1 MHQEEVIAANAL
13 REEDP
18 LPELEPHLKPLNAG
32 ELRFVFEYLKDF
44 YAQRAALRAG
54 YEEKARA
61 GYALLSRERVQRAI
75 EVEKT
80 RMVEQMRV
88 EVVEL
93 LRELKILAFSDIE
106 HYSAEF
112 DGDSGRLVVPEGYEG
127 VTRAVASKTIKRIS
141 RPKPGGEE
149 VETTVTIKLW
159 SKLEALK
166 MLAEHVGLLKQPE
179 KEGAGHGGVA
189 FVAEYIAQL
198 RAVVDA
204 FNHQTDAGS
213 GAGVGSG
220 NTDALD
226 TVSRS
231 PDASDGVTGG

>member
-1 MHQEEVIAANAL
+1 MHQEEIIAASTL
-13 REEDP
+13 REEE
-18 LPELEPHLKPLNAG
+18 LPELEDHLKPLNGG

-61 GYALLSRERVQRAI
+61 GYALLSRERVRHAI
-75 EVEKT
+75 EVEKA
-80 RMVEQMRV
+80 RLVEQMRV

-106 HYSAEF
+106 HYSAEL

-166 MLAEHVGLLKQPE
+166 MLAEHVGLLKQAE
-179 KEGAGHGGVA
+179 KEESGHGGVA

-204 FNHQTDAGS
+204 FNHQTDAGT
-213 GAGVGSG
+213 GTGVGPD

-226 TVSRS
+226 AIPRT
-231 PDASDGVTGG
+231 PDAGDGVTSG